1 MRADSSG
8 DGDASAGGAPSP
20 GKGPGVGDP
29 PTEWP
34 TGRLLST
41 AARRVERAWDG
52 YLAQWSLSH
61 ASLPVLAVLVGGERS
76 QREIAAHLGVT
87 EQSTSRMVAGL
98 ERTGYVERSR
108 HLQDRRRHT
117 VRITEAG
124 RRTLRE
130 LNVRDA
136 IDSLV
141 GHDLSDG
148 ELADLR
154 RLLIRFLAGG

>member
-1 MRADSSG
+1 M
-8 DGDASAGGAPSP
+8 
-20 GKGPGVGDP
+20 GDP
-29 PTEWP
+29 PHEWP
-34 TGRLLST
+34 TGRLLSA

-52 YLAQWSLSH
+52 YLSRWSLSH
-61 ASLPVLAVLVGGERS
+61 ASLPVLAVLMGGERS

-87 EQSTSRMVAGL
+87 EQSTSRMVASL
-98 ERTGYVERSR
+98 ERLGYVTRSR
-108 HLQDRRRHT
+108 HPRDRRRHT
-117 VRITEAG
+117 VRITAAG
-124 RRTLRE
+124 QRALVE

-154 RLLIRFLAGG
+154 RLLIRFLG